1 MYTKKEGNILM
12 VRLETGENV
21 LEKLKEA
28 AESYHLATG
37 VVLSGIGMLKEVEVG
52 YFHGPERGYQ
62 RHYLPFPCELASL
75 SGNIS
80 KQEEGYNLHLHVIL
94 IKPDG
99 DATGGHLFKGT
110 VHITNEIFI
119 QEISCPI
126 FRKKEESGLYGLYFT

>member
-1 MYTKKEGNILM
+1 M

-52 YFHGPERGYQ
+52 YFQSLEKGYQ
-62 RHYLPFPCELASL
+62 RHFLPFPCELASL

-80 KQEEGYNLHLHVIL
+80 KQEEGYHIHLHAVL

-99 DATGGHLFKGT
+99 EATGGHLLNGR
-110 VHITNEIFI
+110 VQYTNEIFI
-119 QEISCPI
+119 QEIGCPI